1 MEKSNNDDKI
11 KQLTKENQQLQA
23 NLQVENM
30 EAYNLNQRI
39 AELERIRADLQVT
52 NQLLNNQLQSQQQP
66 AKTK

>member
-52 NQLLNNQLQSQQQP
+52 NQLLRNQLQAQQQP

>member
-52 NQLLNNQLQSQQQP
+52 NQLLRNQLQSQQQP